1 MIQLPKLLNTL
12 LVYPVYSNRGNWCI
26 CWGHFSC
33 GLMDIDAL
41 VNIYSRM
48 QTDPKRRGKTNP
60 TVSVHGKVSASQ
72 ESYNRKTTSL
82 V

>member
-1 MIQLPKLLNTL
+1 MIQLPKLLDTL

-33 GLMDIDAL
+33 GLMDIWCISKHLQQNADWP
-41 VNIYSRM
+41 
-48 QTDPKRRGKTNP
+48 QKEGKTNP